1 MSDHPNALP
10 VGYRLNE
17 YEIKGVLGSGGF
29 GVTYKAYDHDLDKT
43 VAIKEYLP
51 LDFAAR
57 IGRTTVGPKSDA
69 SKDDYDWG
77 LARLLDEARTL
88 ARFDHPHINKVL
100 RFIKANGTAYLVLEY
115 IDGDMLSDL
124 LRDKGH
130 FSEAGIRRMLDELLD
145 GLDAVHKA
153 GYVHRDIKPAN
164 IMFRRNGSAV
174 LLDFG
179 AARQARGQTVT
190 KVFTASYAPVEQHLN
205 NPVGARSD
213 IYSLGICA
221 YRCLIGGDESVLVD
235 APNRALLIQQG
246 QAEKDMPPAVVVGK
260 GKYNDGLLK
269 AIDWAMQV
277 DEGDRPQ
284 SVGELQAALA
294 GEVEVAATSTAVN
307 TVKKAVK
314 KDSVKSVSVKV
325 SAQTK
330 ETEVPMG
337 WVYGVIG
344 LAVLVAVGAGVG
356 LPQYAQWQE
365 EKIAEAEWQRA
376 AEERRQR
383 QIAEAAR
390 QRAAEAE
397 RQRKNA
403 EAAADYNAWRNVD
416 CGNESSVRAY
426 LQKYPDGIYR
436 EVANECQ
443 RQIAAADRAE
453 AERQRQIDEA
463 ERQRAAEEWRQ
474 RQIAGALKAEKD
486 AFSRL
491 VGRDADASAWQVD
504 IAGATDLHIAAAQ
517 GWAKLAQWLIDNG
530 ANVHARIKSDGKE
543 MGTTLK
549 KRLDLGSGWHRQG
562 QYPLHFALTDDN
574 VAAAKVLIENGAN
587 VNAAD
592 THGRISLH
600 TAAWNNN
607 NKMARFLLDNGAN
620 ANAQN
625 QHDGTPL
632 DNAIFNDHDSMQS
645 LLRRHGGR
653 CNATCP

>member
-10 VGYRLNE
+10 AGYRLNE

-51 LDFAAR
+51 PDFAVR
-57 IGRTTVGPKSDA
+57 VGRTTVGPKSEA

-77 LARLLDEARTL
+77 LVRVLDEARTL
-88 ARFDHPHINKVL
+88 ARFDHPHINKVH

-115 IDGDMLSDL
+115 IEGDMLSDL
-124 LRDKGH
+124 LRDKGR
-130 FSEAGIRRMLDELLD
+130 FSEAAIRRMLDELLD
-145 GLDAVHKA
+145 GLAAVHKA

-164 IMFRRNGSAV
+164 IIFRRDGSAV

-179 AARQARGQTVT
+179 AARQVRGKTVT
-190 KVFTASYAPVEQHLN
+190 KVLTAGYAPVEQHLN

-246 QAEKDMPPAVVVGK
+246 QADKDMPSAVVVGK
-260 GKYNDGLLK
+260 GKYSDSLLK

-284 SVGELQAALA
+284 SVGELQAVLSGE
-294 GEVEVAATSTAVN
+294 GEVVATALV
-307 TVKKAVK
+307 VKKTK
-314 KDSVKSVSVKV
+314 KKAAKKVRAKRSVKV
-325 SAQTK
+325 DQTK

-376 AEERRQR
+376 AEEWRQR

-426 LQKYPDGIYR
+426 LHKYPDGIYR
-436 EVANECQ
+436 GVANQCQ

-474 RQIAGALKAEKD
+474 RQIADALKAEKD

-574 VAAAKVLIENGAN
+574 VAAA
-587 VNAAD
+587 
-592 THGRISLH
+592 
-600 TAAWNNN
+600 
-607 NKMARFLLDNGAN
+607 
-620 ANAQN
+620 
-625 QHDGTPL
+625 
-632 DNAIFNDHDSMQS
+632 
-645 LLRRHGGR
+645 R
-653 CNATCP
+653 C